1 MELSKKTFTGDQI
14 TFLKSISPKLAT
26 LIGSADSKEI
36 KADDLF
42 KSVKKGK
49 SPKEKFYIFVSI
61 LFFGCIQLIGLGI
74 MGEYVGRIYMETKS
88 RPTYLVHRIYGN
100 RTSQC
105 TQIERLTMP

>member
-1 MELSKKTFTGDQI
+1 MR
-14 TFLKSISPKLAT
+14 T
-26 LIGSADSKEI
+26 LIFGIDVPGYASI
-36 KADDLF
+36 
-42 KSVKKGK
+42 
-49 SPKEKFYIFVSI
+49 IVSI